1 MRTACI
7 ALLVAGTLVG
17 LSAAPAVAA
26 PGPRPR
32 ADDSGALSLR
42 VRLGCPL
49 CVDLGVLH
57 IVHVRIH
64 LGPGECDGPA
74 PPKPPSPRPPS
85 PKPPSPKPPP
95 RPPKPAPTAPA
106 RPPDRAAPVQAAPV
120 RAAPRAARTGPPAAT
135 RRPSPPSVTPSH
147 RSSVPRAAVTPPR
160 RKNPLAT
167 LMVLVVITAVI
178 AAGAGVAFA
187 AAP

>member
-7 ALLVAGTLVG
+7 AVLAAGTLVG
-17 LSAAPAVAA
+17 LTATPAAAAP
-26 PGPRPR
+26 RPDRHAR

-42 VRLGCPL
+42 LRLGCPL
-49 CVDLGVLH
+49 CVDLGVLNT
-57 IVHVRIH
+57 VHVRVH
-64 LGPGECDGPA
+64 AGPGSCDRPA
-74 PPKPPSPRPPS
+74 PPIPKPPSPKPP

-95 RPPKPAPTAPA
+95 RPPRPAPPAPA
-106 RPPDRAAPVQAAPV
+106 GPPARSAPVQAAPHAAH
-120 RAAPRAARTGPPAAT
+120 RAVPPAAA
-135 RRPSPPSVTPSH
+135 RRPTPPAASPSH
-147 RSSVPRAAVTPPR
+147 RRAVPKAAAVPHR

-167 LMVLVVITAVI
+167 LMVLVVLTAVI